1 MITFFIKLYFIN
13 EKFVFYLKKKKIH
26 IANNQSQNQ
35 TKIFGNSEM
44 SKISFLKWIQNKS
57 IFIS

>member
-13 EKFVFYLKKKKIH
+13 EKFVFYLKKKIH